1 MKLLK
6 ISALLIFL
14 AFISCDKN
22 NIYSKFDKGFEE
34 NRWSKSDVKSY
45 DFAIEDATKSYDL
58 ILEFSHVAGFQFNSI
73 PLIIEV
79 TNPDNSK
86 TTRLVA
92 LQITDAQ
99 GKDLGDCSGDY
110 CDLSEIIFQDK
121 KLAAGNYQVT
131 VANDFNNAYLPNVL
145 GIGIKV
151 NISGK

>member
-6 ISALLIFL
+6 ISAMMVFLL
-14 AFISCDKN
+14 FISCDKN

-34 NRWSKSDVKSY
+34 NRWSKADVKTY
-45 DFAIEDATKSYDL
+45 DFTIEDETKSYDL
-58 ILEFSHVAGFQFNSI
+58 ILEFSHIAGFQFDSI
-73 PLIIEV
+73 PLVIEIK
-79 TNPDNSK
+79 NPDNSK
-86 TTRLVA
+86 TIRSIA

-99 GKDLGDCSGDY
+99 GKDLGDCGGDY

-121 KLAAGNYQVT
+121 KLAAGSYQVT

-145 GIGIKV
+145 GVGIKV